1 MIRLERYSA
10 TGNTF
15 IVVDCTDKTLSD
27 EEKSQIVLENVG
39 DRDGAIFVEMNGNLY
54 HMDYFNRDGKRA
66 TFCGNGARTFV
77 RYLKDFYSL
86 SGDVSFSTNAGILKA
101 KVSNASSNAS
111 NEISVQMPYPKYKG
125 EIAYDEY
132 KGVLIEV
139 GVPHV
144 VIQIENVDEVE
155 IEKLA
160 PEIRYRFDANVNF
173 FHVLKDTLKIRTYER
188 GVERETLSCGSG
200 ITSTAYYYKFF
211 VAKNLVV
218 PDKANIQTKGGELN
232 VLFYNAEVFLEGG
245 VVHG

>member
-27 EEKSQIVLENVG
+27 EEKSRIVLENVG

-86 SGDVSFSTNAGILKA
+86 SGEVTFSTNAGILKA
-101 KVSNASSNAS
+101 KVSSISDK
-111 NEISVQMPYPKYKG
+111 ISVQMPYPKYKG

-144 VIQIENVDEVE
+144 VIQVENVDEVE

-173 FHVLKDTLKIRTYER
+173 FQVEKENTLKIRTYER

-218 PDKANIQTKGGELN
+218 PDKVNIQTKGGELS
-232 VLFYNAEVFLEGG
+232 VIFYNAEVFLEGG

>member
-15 IVVDCTDKTLSD
+15 IVVDCTDETLSD

-77 RYLKDFYSL
+77 RYLKDFYSS
-86 SGDVSFSTNAGILKA
+86 SGEVTFSTNAGILKA
-101 KVSNASSNAS
+101 KVSSISDK
-111 NEISVQMPYPKYKG
+111 ISVQMPYPKYKG

-144 VIQIENVDEVE
+144 VIQVENVDEVE

-173 FHVLKDTLKIRTYER
+173 FQVEKENTLKIRTYER

-218 PDKANIQTKGGELN
+218 PDKVNIQTKGGELS
-232 VLFYNAEVFLEGG
+232 VIFYNAEVFLEGG